1 MIEDEVRDSPTGW
14 VSAHIRRYLE
24 TDGRDGHDYNG
35 FPTLLLT
42 TRGRKTGTPRRTA
55 LIYGRDGDR
64 YVVVASNGAAVHNPQ
79 WYLNLTADPEVRV
92 QVKAD
97 LFTARARGVDP
108 TEHSRLWQ
116 LMAEIF
122 PTYETYAATAPR
134 PIPVVLLER
143 S

>member
-1 MIEDEVRDSPTGW
+1 MEDEVRDSPTGW

-42 TRGRKTGTPRRTA
+42 TRGRKTGTPRRTP

-92 QVKAD
+92 QVRAD
-97 LFTARARGVDP
+97 RFTALARDVDP

-116 LMAEIF
+116 LMAGIF
-122 PTYETYAATAPR
+122 PTYETYAARAPR
-134 PIPVVLLER
+134 QIPVVLLER